1 MLEKERDDILD
12 AFLNLYKAI
21 VEVDLHT
28 KQVYV
33 LKTLEEDQEEICRI
47 EDMISVLFHRLTVE
61 SEKEEVRKLLDINYL
76 KQLALEKTEKSLE
89 LRFQRANKPF
99 QWIEMKLLY
108 LPKKD
113 DKIYIVFGN
122 TDREHILNS
131 IAEKF
136 VYKNSDYFYYLDLK
150 NDYYIRYSGKED
162 DDTLPSQEGWG
173 YCAEMIAYAKKYV
186 VSEDLEKVIKCM
198 NPQYAME
205 RLDREGEYCISF
217 GMLNGDKEY
226 RRKEIIFRY
235 CDEENK
241 IALIQRNDIT
251 KEYTYKKKQQE
262 RFALAKK
269 EANNDGL
276 TGVYNR
282 TGGIRLIERQLRE
295 HQDGA
300 LLLIDLDNFK
310 MINDRMGHLRGD
322 EVLKNCS
329 LVLKENLRASD
340 IIVRIGGDEFV
351 VFLKDANNRGNV
363 QQCASNLA
371 RKMQKTYIYE
381 EKEVAV
387 SASIGIALAPYEG
400 NSFEELYEKADKALY
415 AVKMDGKKGYSFYED
430 RKDWI
435 NV

>member
-1 MLEKERDDILD
+1 MRYPWNHPKRGWTFVRCGAYRGKTFESGVRIEGFHKDATDQMEREVREDDKHEIIDLKKLKIYSSYLVEMCEEAFEIDIDSLQVKPIFYRKDKYLRLEEGLDIFSVAHRIVHPEDRKKFTAVFSKEELSKIISKEKMVKVEFRVKTAYQKYVWVEAKIFYVDAGERKTLLFVTYDIDSKKRVSLLEKERDDILD

-76 KQLALEKTEKSLE
+76 KQLALEKNEKSLE
-89 LRFQRANKPF
+89 LRFQRANRPF

-108 LPKKD
+108 LPK
-113 DKIYIVFGN
+113 
-122 TDREHILNS
+122 
-131 IAEKF
+131 
-136 VYKNSDYFYYLDLK
+136 
-150 NDYYIRYSGKED
+150 
-162 DDTLPSQEGWG
+162 
-173 YCAEMIAYAKKYV
+173 
-186 VSEDLEKVIKCM
+186 
-198 NPQYAME
+198 
-205 RLDREGEYCISF
+205 
-217 GMLNGDKEY
+217 
-226 RRKEIIFRY
+226 
-235 CDEENK
+235 
-241 IALIQRNDIT
+241 
-251 KEYTYKKKQQE
+251 
-262 RFALAKK
+262 
-269 EANNDGL
+269 
-276 TGVYNR
+276 
-282 TGGIRLIERQLRE
+282 
-295 HQDGA
+295 
-300 LLLIDLDNFK
+300 
-310 MINDRMGHLRGD
+310 
-322 EVLKNCS
+322 
-329 LVLKENLRASD
+329 
-340 IIVRIGGDEFV
+340 FV

>member
-1 MLEKERDDILD
+1 MDIFSVAHRIVHPEDRKKFTAVFSKEELSKIISKEKMVKVEFRVKTAYQKYVWVEAKIFYVDAGERKTLLFVTYDIDSKKRVSLLEKERDDILD

-108 LPKKD
+108 LPK
-113 DKIYIVFGN
+113 
-122 TDREHILNS
+122 
-131 IAEKF
+131 
-136 VYKNSDYFYYLDLK
+136 
-150 NDYYIRYSGKED
+150 
-162 DDTLPSQEGWG
+162 
-173 YCAEMIAYAKKYV
+173 
-186 VSEDLEKVIKCM
+186 
-198 NPQYAME
+198 
-205 RLDREGEYCISF
+205 
-217 GMLNGDKEY
+217 
-226 RRKEIIFRY
+226 
-235 CDEENK
+235 
-241 IALIQRNDIT
+241 
-251 KEYTYKKKQQE
+251 
-262 RFALAKK
+262 
-269 EANNDGL
+269 
-276 TGVYNR
+276 
-282 TGGIRLIERQLRE
+282 
-295 HQDGA
+295 
-300 LLLIDLDNFK
+300 
-310 MINDRMGHLRGD
+310 
-322 EVLKNCS
+322 
-329 LVLKENLRASD
+329 
-340 IIVRIGGDEFV
+340 FV

-415 AVKMDGKKGYSFYED
+415 AVKTDGKKGYSFYED